1 MAEARYDMSQEADK
15 ETLLDLSQSVSRI
28 KAEVAKV
35 IVGQDETVELL
46 LVALFSGGH
55 TLLSGVPGLARTS
68 LISALCKATNL
79 TFGRIQF
86 TPDMLPSDVTGS
98 EIIEQDKATGAR
110 DFRFMRGPIFANM
123 ILADEINRTPPKT
136 QAALI
141 EAMEEHQVT
150 AGSQCFKLE
159 EPFIVM
165 ATLNIIDQ
173 EGVYGLPEGSPQ
185 LDRFM
190 FKVLM
195 GYPSRDQESEIVDR
209 TTSLYQAEVSSVL
222 ARDQILKFQHAI
234 RRIPVA
240 QHVKEFALSLVE
252 KSRPDSPRASDF
264 IKRVVHWGAGPRAGQ
279 HLVLGAKAAAAMK
292 GRPTPSEQDIIRLA
306 VPVLRHRIIATFHAT
321 AEGITPEN
329 IVAELVKETR
339 TEQRARIPL
348 RGRARKLVG
357 V

>member
-1 MAEARYDMSQEADK
+1 MTDPRYDTSQEADSS
-15 ETLLDLSQSVSRI
+15 TLSDLSQSVRQI
-28 KAEVAKV
+28 KAEVARV
-35 IVGQDETVELL
+35 IVGQDQTVELL

-159 EPFIVM
+159 EPFTVM
-165 ATLNIIDQ
+165 ATLNIVDQ

-195 GYPSRDQESEIVDR
+195 AYPSRNEEAEIVER
-209 TTSLYQAEVSSVL
+209 TTTLYHADVSTVL
-222 ARDQILKFQHAI
+222 NREQILGFQHAI

-252 KSRPDSPRASDF
+252 KSRPDSPAASDF

-279 HLVLGAKAAAAMK
+279 HLVLGAKALAAME
-292 GRPTPSEQDIIRLA
+292 GRPAPSEEDVARLA

-321 AEGITPEN
+321 AEGITPER
-329 IVAELVKETR
+329 IVGELIEETQA
-339 TEQRARIPL
+339 EQRAKIPL
-348 RGRARKLVG
+348 KGRARTLAG